1 MAPAFCS
8 EEAAIRGRIVI
19 AGIGHTAYGKQPG
32 RSTVSLNL
40 EACRKAIE
48 DAGVEPGEVDGL
60 LVKVPTSKV
69 EMMYGQKLAEAMGLE
84 PRVGGVWD
92 QGGASTIS
100 MIAFAAMAIEA
111 GQCEV
116 ALVTLADNPRTGT
129 RQAYE
134 KAWGDDA
141 VFGWFSVVA
150 SYAMIA
156 RRHMHDHGTTEEQLA
171 RIAIAARAHG
181 AANDDAQLRKPLTM
195 EEYFTSAWVV
205 EPLRRADCCLISD
218 GAAAVVVMS
227 AERARKRGVRA
238 PVPILGFGQG
248 NSSSDVQLRRDLT
261 ETKADVSAGAAY
273 AMAGLGPKDIDVAQI
288 YDCFTITA
296 LMTLEAYNLCPRG
309 HSAEFYEEGAFG
321 VEGRLPLNTSG
332 GLLSETGMPGLQL
345 VLEGVRQ
352 MRGTSSNQ
360 KKGAKTC
367 IVSNQGGT
375 MHTHSTLILG
385 N

>member
-1 MAPAFCS
+1 M
-8 EEAAIRGRIVI
+8 RGRIVI

-48 DAGVEPGEVDGL
+48 DAGVEPGEVDSL

-92 QGGASTIS
+92 QGGASNIS
-100 MIAFAAMAIEA
+100 MIAIAAMAIEA
-111 GQCEV
+111 GQCDV

-181 AANDDAQLRKPLTM
+181 AANADAQLRKPLTM
-195 EEYFTSAWVV
+195 DEYFASPWVV

-248 NSSSDVQLRRDLT
+248 NSSSDVPLRRDLT
-261 ETKADVSAGAAY
+261 ETKADVSARTAY
-273 AMAGLGPKDIDVAQI
+273 AMAGLCPKDIDVAQI

-296 LMTLEAYNLCPRG
+296 LMTLEAYGLCPRG
-309 HSAEFYEEGAFG
+309 RSAEFFEEGGFG
-321 VEGRLPLNTSG
+321 VDGRLPLNTSG

-367 IVSNQGGT
+367 IVSNQGGI

>member
-1 MAPAFCS
+1 M
-8 EEAAIRGRIVI
+8 RGKTVI
-19 AGIGHTAYGKQPG
+19 AGIGHTAFGKLPG
-32 RSTVSLNL
+32 RSTVSLNI

-48 DAGVEPGEVDGL
+48 DAGLSPEQVDAL

-84 PRVGGVWD
+84 PRLGGVWD
-92 QGGASTIS
+92 QGGASNIS
-100 MIAFAAMAIEA
+100 MIAIAAMAIEA

-116 ALVTLADNPRTGT
+116 ALVTLADNPRSGT

-156 RRHMHDHGTTEEQLA
+156 RRHMHDHGTTPEQLA
-171 RIAIAARAHG
+171 RIAIACREHG
-181 AANDDAQLRKPLTM
+181 AANPAAQLRKPLTM
-195 EEYFTSAWVV
+195 DEYFASPFVV

-227 AERARKRGVRA
+227 AERAKTLGVPA

-248 NSSSDVQLRRDLT
+248 NSSSDVALRKDLT
-261 ETKADVSAGAAY
+261 ETKADVSAGTAY
-273 AMAGLGPKDIDVAQI
+273 AMAGLGPEHVDVAQI

-296 LMTLEAYNLCPRG
+296 LMTLEAYGLCPRG
-309 HSAEFYEEGAFG
+309 RSASLFEEGGFG
-321 VEGRLPLNTSG
+321 IDGDLPLNTSG

-352 MRGTSSNQ
+352 MRGVSRNQ

-367 IVSNQGGT
+367 IVSNQGGV

-385 N
+385 Q

>member
-1 MAPAFCS
+1 M
-8 EEAAIRGRIVI
+8 RGRIVI

-48 DAGVEPGEVDGL
+48 DAGVEPGEVDSL

-92 QGGASTIS
+92 QGGASNIS
-100 MIAFAAMAIEA
+100 MIAIAAMAIEA
-111 GQCEV
+111 GQCDV
-116 ALVTLADNPRTGT
+116 SLVTLADNPRTGT

-181 AANDDAQLRKPLTM
+181 AANADAQLRKPLTM
-195 EEYFTSAWVV
+195 DEYFMSPWVV

-227 AERARKRGVRA
+227 AERARKSGVRA

-248 NSSSDVQLRRDLT
+248 NSSSDVPLRRDLT
-261 ETKADVSAGAAY
+261 ETKADVSARTAY

-296 LMTLEAYNLCPRG
+296 LMTLEAYGLCPRG
-309 HSAEFYEEGAFG
+309 RSAEFFEEGGFG
-321 VEGRLPLNTSG
+321 VDGRLPLNTSG

-367 IVSNQGGT
+367 IVSNQGGI

>member
-1 MAPAFCS
+1 MRG
-8 EEAAIRGRIVI
+8 EAVI
-19 AGIGHTAYGKQPG
+19 AGIGQTAFGKLPG
-32 RSTVSLNL
+32 RSTVSLNI
-40 EACRKAIE
+40 EACRNAVA
-48 DAGVEPGEVDGL
+48 DAGLAPDEVDAL
-60 LVKVPTSKV
+60 FVKVPTSKV
-69 EMMYGQKLAEAMGLE
+69 EMMYGQKLAEAMGLT

-92 QGGASTIS
+92 QGGASNIS
-100 MIAFAAMAIEA
+100 MISFAAMAIAA

-156 RRHMHDHGTTEEQLA
+156 RRYRHDRGTTPEQLA
-171 RIAIAARAHG
+171 AVAIACRAHG
-181 AANDDAQLRKPLTM
+181 ALNPHAQLKSPLTLDG
-195 EEYFTSAWVV
+195 YFASPYVV

-227 AERARKRGVRA
+227 AKRARERQVPA

-248 NSSSDVQLRRDLT
+248 HSSSDVALRRDLT
-261 ETKADVSAGAAY
+261 ETMAGVSADTAY
-273 AMAGLGPKDIDVAQI
+273 RMAGLGPERIDVAQI
-288 YDCFTITA
+288 YDCFTITV
-296 LMTLEAYNLCPRG
+296 LMTLEAYGLLPNG
-309 HSAEFYEEGAFG
+309 QGADVFAEGGFSPGG
-321 VEGRLPLNTSG
+321 PLPLNTSG
-332 GLLSETGMPGLQL
+332 GLLAETGMPGLQL

-352 MRGTSSNQ
+352 MRGTSTAQVEDAS
-360 KKGAKTC
+360 TC
-367 IVSNQGGT
+367 IVSNQGGI

-385 N
+385 H